1 MLCIT
6 STRIGSREMA
16 CTDIA
21 LAIFEANSA
30 SHFLYWDIKV

>member
-1 MLCIT
+1 MLA

-21 LAIFEANSA
+21 LGIVEANSA